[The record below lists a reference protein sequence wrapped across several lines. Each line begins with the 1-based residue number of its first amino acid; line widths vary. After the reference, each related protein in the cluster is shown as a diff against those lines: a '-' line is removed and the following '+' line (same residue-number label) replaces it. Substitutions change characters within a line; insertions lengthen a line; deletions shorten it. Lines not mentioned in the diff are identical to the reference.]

1 HPHSLTVSAPDA
13 SCVYKNP
20 VGNLR
25 HLHYTGIPMFHVW
38 HSTVVFRVKHGG
50 LNMKV
55 SILTHYDLIPE
66 IDVLSR
72 KLARKSNITARIGY
86 LTPELNQ
93 LLQDNSPAA
102 GYRQIEL
109 DFQDSKIG
117 EKFIDTICFDYGV

>member
-1 HPHSLTVSAPDA
+1 
-13 SCVYKNP
+13 
-20 VGNLR
+20 
-25 HLHYTGIPMFHVW
+25 
-38 HSTVVFRVKHGG
+38 
-50 LNMKV
+50 MKV

-117 EKFIDTICFDYGV
+117 EKFIDTICFDYGVFPIDTLPQQRDGKHLVINLLKDVD